1 LNNSNFNGTTA
12 PARTVAGTVILQ
24 WRSFFMTA
32 GDAEENA
39 TFEKNKNIRQR
50 KHRAAQAKEN
60 ICMSGARLFFQ

>member
-1 LNNSNFNGTTA
+1 MAT
-12 PARTVAGTVILQ
+12 
-24 WRSFFMTA
+24 

-39 TFEKNKNIRQR
+39 TLEKNKNIRQR